1 MTILPGHDQMASPQ
15 LLGLRWPQSKCWRRP
30 CDAERTRDRAHDLG
44 LNFPRFPVLRL
55 FRPPRL
61 ARSPRTPRALLTEL
75 RSPLPAYVS
84 LGPAPRICRDA
95 CGARGGRSVPVGA
108 FLPTDSVA
116 ALVTP
121 GPHVWRKF
129 HPYLQPLFTLRPSQI
144 TWVNGT
150 SRKRSGWF
158 TVAIRAQGTRQSLA
172 LPATQNVAGG
182 PTVCSPPGLAQPGP
196 RAAQTTGVSAARHPL
211 P

>member
-1 MTILPGHDQMASPQ
+1 MTPAFRFYASSIHPAS
-15 LLGLRWPQSKCWRRP
+15 L
-30 CDAERTRDRAHDLG
+30 
-44 LNFPRFPVLRL
+44 
-55 FRPPRL
+55 
-61 ARSPRTPRALLTEL
+61 ALLAHPGL
-75 RSPLPAYVS
+75 CSRSSALPS
-84 LGPAPRICRDA
+84 RPTSPWDPRPESAETPVGRA
-95 CGARGGRSVPVGA
+95 GGRSVPVGA

-196 RAAQTTGVSAARHPL
+196 CAAQTPAPFALTSFWENSF
-211 P
+211 